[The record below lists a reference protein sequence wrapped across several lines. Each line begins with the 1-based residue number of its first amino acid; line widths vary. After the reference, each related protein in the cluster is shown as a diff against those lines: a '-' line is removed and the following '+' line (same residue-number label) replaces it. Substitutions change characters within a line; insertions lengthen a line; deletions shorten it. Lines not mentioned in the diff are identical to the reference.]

1 MRQDEPGVEAPI
13 HQAADDVM
21 TGVKDYLKSWEVH
34 TTMSDV
40 DKVICALKYSLQEVS
55 LASSISEEELL
66 HAVGSGQS
74 ASSLT
79 ISPPT
84 PGGHSFTHPTFES
97 ILGDFLRA
105 PIK

>member
-21 TGVKDYLKSWEVH
+21 ACIHGYLKAWEVH

-55 LASSISEEELL
+55 LDSSISEEELL

-79 ISPPT
+79 ISPP
-84 PGGHSFTHPTFES
+84 PGGHSFIHPTFES

-105 PIK
+105 PLK